1 MAVGKLP
8 ISEASTKSYLW
19 TSSCSGRF
27 TTSSAYLSILN
38 NDFTGSHLCPSSTFW
53 RDIWKLQLTDR
64 LRIFIWK
71 IAWNIFPTT
80 QRLQSIIPAYHPDAS
95 CPLCKSGPDS
105 IRHLFFHCHFARVV
119 WRLSPWPLD
128 STTLDSPNLCDW
140 VRVIL
145 HPDALLHIPFLERH
159 RFQVF
164 AAVACDLLWFHR
176 NKAFHDGLTFEARTI
191 ATLICTSYHQHC
203 DAWSD
208 KLFPK
213 PEKWN
218 RPPLNWYKI
227 NFDTA
232 IRDSFSCQTAICR
245 DHDGKLI
252 KMATQIQSTCSPNKG
267 EALAAQLAVSLAS
280 SLHLDRFVIEGDS
293 QVVILA
299 LQQPTIVQDW
309 RITDIIQQT
318 LDMFPPDSS
327 WSARKINRSANFG
340 AHYVAHW
347 TAARFQSSSIPTPS
361 PTISSATTQF
371 VSVVLD
377 PGHSNYVQIYS

>member
-1 MAVGKLP
+1 L
-8 ISEASTKSYLW
+8 EY
-19 TSSCSGRF
+19 
-27 TTSSAYLSILN
+27 
-38 NDFTGSHLCPSSTFW
+38 
-53 RDIWKLQLTDR
+53 
-64 LRIFIWK
+64 
-71 IAWNIFPTT
+71 FPTT

-128 STTLDSPNLCDW
+128 SSTLDSLDLVDW

-145 HPDALLHIPFLERH
+145 YPDALLHIPFLERH

-176 NKAFHDGLTFEARTI
+176 NKAFHDGLTFEARTV
-191 ATLICTSYHQHC
+191 TNLIYTSYHQHC
-203 DAWSD
+203 NAWSD

-213 PEKWN
+213 LEKWI
-218 RPPLNWYKI
+218 RPPLHWFKI

-232 IRDSFSCQTAICR
+232 IRDSFSSQAAICR
-245 DHDGKLI
+245 DHEGRLI
-252 KMATQIQSTCSPNKG
+252 KVATQIQSACSPNKG

-293 QVVILA
+293 QIVILA
-299 LQQPTIVQDW
+299 LQQPNIVQDW

-327 WSARKINRSANFG
+327 WSVRKVNRSANFG

-347 TAARFQSSSIPTPS
+347 AAARFQSSSIPTSSSVFS
-361 PTISSATTQF
+361 PATTPI

-377 PGHSNYVQIYS
+377 PGHSFSV